1 MIVTICGCDV
11 VRYIISVV
19 GSTSIQFLRVS
30 SFRCYDR
37 LILYSFCSS
46 FHKNKQ
52 LSMKLKWTYGDS
64 NGWQSVLGRVD
75 IRIRISSFVTIGM
88 KYTRCNDTRLKEH
101 PKMRSP
107 SRRKRKKWRLR
118 RKQSNRNRDNSK
130 HQQRRQRRR
139 RVLKQV
145 LLQHVVRPRR
155 RTILATRRNAK
166 RFRRSPLHLRLSV
179 RRVMI
184 VVATKML
191 STRRIRKLL
200 LLLLFLFLLLLRRE
214 HHWCRWQQWRRWH
227 HKFYHNRVII

>member
-1 MIVTICGCDV
+1 MT
-11 VRYIISVV
+11 
-19 GSTSIQFLRVS
+19 
-30 SFRCYDR
+30 
-37 LILYSFCSS
+37 
-46 FHKNKQ
+46 
-52 LSMKLKWTYGDS
+52 LKWTYGDS

-139 RVLKQV
+139 RVLKQVLLQV